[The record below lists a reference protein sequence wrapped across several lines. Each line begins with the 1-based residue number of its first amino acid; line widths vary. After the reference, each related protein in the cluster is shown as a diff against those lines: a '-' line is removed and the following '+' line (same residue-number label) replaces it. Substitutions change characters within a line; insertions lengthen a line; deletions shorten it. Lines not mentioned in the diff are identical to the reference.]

1 MARHRQLAQ
10 GLVEYV
16 LIISLVVVLALA
28 GAIVFGPAVSRLL
41 TAANPAG

>member
-1 MARHRQLAQ
+1 MARHRRLAQ
-10 GLVEYV
+10 GLAEYV

-41 TAANPAG
+41 TAASPAG